1 MDDGKQLMEHSMDF
15 RCRSGGVFQAATWSC
30 GGTAL
35 WRYST
40 ATTAQQAVTC
50 HHNKGAVNLH
60 VLQLRIDIEL
70 NPVVSCLLS
79 VRRRPSRLHSSVEV
93 VLVSSRALQA
103 AAAGLL

>member
-1 MDDGKQLMEHSMDF
+1 MDDGKQVMEHSMDF

-40 ATTAQQAVTC
+40 ATEKQQAVTC
-50 HHNKGAVNLH
+50 HQNKGAVNLH

-79 VRRRPSRLHSSVEV
+79 VRRRPSRLHSSV
-93 VLVSSRALQA
+93 
-103 AAAGLL
+103 